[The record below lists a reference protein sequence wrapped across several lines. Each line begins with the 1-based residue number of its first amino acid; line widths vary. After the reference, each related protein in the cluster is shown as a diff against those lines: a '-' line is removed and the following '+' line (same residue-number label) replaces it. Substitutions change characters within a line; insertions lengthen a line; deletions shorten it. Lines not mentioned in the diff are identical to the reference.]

1 VILGIVD
8 RLVNS
13 KNVHPELIL
22 STGTVT
28 KQEEIVQEEDCATTV
43 VELATVSLAS
53 MVLVVSI
60 RLH

>member
-1 VILGIVD
+1 M
-8 RLVNS
+8 NS

-22 STGTVT
+22 STGRVT

-43 VELATVSLAS
+43 VERATVFLAS